1 MALPDGKCG
10 PQGLKPSVYA
20 ARSGTAE
27 AVPYPN
33 PICKTSSR
41 VGKDQDMEHAET
53 AGNKIV
59 FSVWFGLL
67 GLTVL
72 EVILAYR
79 QLPLE
84 TMLSILMTLSVI
96 KAALIIAYFM
106 HLRYEQA
113 SLFVTLIPALVFILI
128 MMTVIFAD
136 SSRLA
141 HMRSLVQ

>member
-1 MALPDGKCG
+1 
-10 PQGLKPSVYA
+10 
-20 ARSGTAE
+20 
-27 AVPYPN
+27 
-33 PICKTSSR
+33 
-41 VGKDQDMEHAET
+41 MEHAET
-53 AGNKIV
+53 AGNKII

-84 TMLSILMTLSVI
+84 TMLTVLMFLSVI

-106 HLRYEQA
+106 HLRYEQP

-136 SSRLA
+136 STRLA

>member
-1 MALPDGKCG
+1 
-10 PQGLKPSVYA
+10 
-20 ARSGTAE
+20 
-27 AVPYPN
+27 
-33 PICKTSSR
+33 
-41 VGKDQDMEHAET
+41 MEHAET
-53 AGNKIV
+53 AGLKIV

-79 QLPLE
+79 QLPLQ
-84 TMLSILMTLSVI
+84 TMLTMLMFLSVI

-106 HLRYEQA
+106 HLRYEQP

-128 MMTVIFAD
+128 MMTAIFAD

>member
-1 MALPDGKCG
+1 
-10 PQGLKPSVYA
+10 
-20 ARSGTAE
+20 
-27 AVPYPN
+27 
-33 PICKTSSR
+33 
-41 VGKDQDMEHAET
+41 MEHAET
-53 AGNKIV
+53 TGLKIV

-84 TMLSILMTLSVI
+84 TMLSILMFLSVI

-106 HLRYEQA
+106 HLRYEQP

-128 MMTVIFAD
+128 MMTIIFAD

>member
-1 MALPDGKCG
+1 
-10 PQGLKPSVYA
+10 
-20 ARSGTAE
+20 
-27 AVPYPN
+27 
-33 PICKTSSR
+33 
-41 VGKDQDMEHAET
+41 MEHTET

-67 GLTVL
+67 GLTVF

-84 TMLSILMTLSVI
+84 TMLSFLMVLSVI
-96 KAALIIAYFM
+96 KAALIVAYFM
-106 HLRYEQA
+106 HLRYEQP

-128 MMTVIFAD
+128 MMTAIFAD

>member
-1 MALPDGKCG
+1 
-10 PQGLKPSVYA
+10 
-20 ARSGTAE
+20 
-27 AVPYPN
+27 
-33 PICKTSSR
+33 
-41 VGKDQDMEHAET
+41 MEHAET
-53 AGNKIV
+53 AGNKII

-79 QLPLE
+79 QLPLQ
-84 TMLSILMTLSVI
+84 TMLSVLMVLSVI

-106 HLRYEQA
+106 HLRYEQP

-128 MMTVIFAD
+128 MMTAIFAD

-141 HMRSLVQ
+141 HMRSLIQ

>member
-1 MALPDGKCG
+1 
-10 PQGLKPSVYA
+10 
-20 ARSGTAE
+20 
-27 AVPYPN
+27 
-33 PICKTSSR
+33 
-41 VGKDQDMEHAET
+41 MEHAET

-72 EVILAYR
+72 EVFLAYR

-84 TMLSILMTLSVI
+84 TMLSVLMVLSVI

-106 HLRYEQA
+106 HLRYEQP

>member
-1 MALPDGKCG
+1 
-10 PQGLKPSVYA
+10 
-20 ARSGTAE
+20 
-27 AVPYPN
+27 
-33 PICKTSSR
+33 
-41 VGKDQDMEHAET
+41 MEHAET
-53 AGNKIV
+53 AGNKII

-72 EVILAYR
+72 EVFLAYR

-84 TMLSILMTLSVI
+84 TMLSVLMVLSVI

-106 HLRYEQA
+106 HLRYEQP

>member
-1 MALPDGKCG
+1 
-10 PQGLKPSVYA
+10 
-20 ARSGTAE
+20 
-27 AVPYPN
+27 
-33 PICKTSSR
+33 
-41 VGKDQDMEHAET
+41 MEHAET

-84 TMLSILMTLSVI
+84 TMLTVLMFLSFI

-106 HLRYEQA
+106 HLRYEQP

-136 SSRLA
+136 STRLA

>member
-1 MALPDGKCG
+1 
-10 PQGLKPSVYA
+10 
-20 ARSGTAE
+20 
-27 AVPYPN
+27 
-33 PICKTSSR
+33 
-41 VGKDQDMEHAET
+41 MEHAET

-84 TMLSILMTLSVI
+84 TMLTVLMFLSVI

-106 HLRYEQA
+106 HLRYEQP

-136 SSRLA
+136 STRLA

>member
-1 MALPDGKCG
+1 
-10 PQGLKPSVYA
+10 
-20 ARSGTAE
+20 
-27 AVPYPN
+27 
-33 PICKTSSR
+33 
-41 VGKDQDMEHAET
+41 MEHAET

-84 TMLSILMTLSVI
+84 TMLSLLMVLSVI

-106 HLRYEQA
+106 HLRYERA

>member
-1 MALPDGKCG
+1 
-10 PQGLKPSVYA
+10 
-20 ARSGTAE
+20 
-27 AVPYPN
+27 
-33 PICKTSSR
+33 
-41 VGKDQDMEHAET
+41 MEHAET

-67 GLTVL
+67 GLTVF

-84 TMLSILMTLSVI
+84 TMLTVLMFLSVI

-106 HLRYEQA
+106 HLRYERA
-113 SLFVTLIPALVFILI
+113 SLFVTLIPALVFVLI

>member
-1 MALPDGKCG
+1 
-10 PQGLKPSVYA
+10 
-20 ARSGTAE
+20 
-27 AVPYPN
+27 
-33 PICKTSSR
+33 
-41 VGKDQDMEHAET
+41 MEHAET

-84 TMLSILMTLSVI
+84 TMLSILMVLSVI

-106 HLRYEQA
+106 HLRYEQP

-136 SSRLA
+136 STRLA

>member
-1 MALPDGKCG
+1 
-10 PQGLKPSVYA
+10 
-20 ARSGTAE
+20 
-27 AVPYPN
+27 
-33 PICKTSSR
+33 
-41 VGKDQDMEHAET
+41 MEHAET

-84 TMLSILMTLSVI
+84 TMLSILMVLSVI

-106 HLRYEQA
+106 HLRYEQP

>member
-1 MALPDGKCG
+1 
-10 PQGLKPSVYA
+10 
-20 ARSGTAE
+20 
-27 AVPYPN
+27 
-33 PICKTSSR
+33 
-41 VGKDQDMEHAET
+41 MEHAET
-53 AGNKIV
+53 AGNKII

-84 TMLSILMTLSVI
+84 TMLTVLMFLSVI

-106 HLRYEQA
+106 HLRYEQP
-113 SLFVTLIPALVFILI
+113 SLFVTLIPALVFVLI
-128 MMTVIFAD
+128 MMTAIFAD

>member
-1 MALPDGKCG
+1 
-10 PQGLKPSVYA
+10 
-20 ARSGTAE
+20 
-27 AVPYPN
+27 
-33 PICKTSSR
+33 
-41 VGKDQDMEHAET
+41 MEHAET

-84 TMLSILMTLSVI
+84 TMLTVLMFLSVI

-106 HLRYEQA
+106 HLRYEQP

-128 MMTVIFAD
+128 MMTAIFAD

>member
-1 MALPDGKCG
+1 
-10 PQGLKPSVYA
+10 
-20 ARSGTAE
+20 
-27 AVPYPN
+27 
-33 PICKTSSR
+33 
-41 VGKDQDMEHAET
+41 MEHSET
-53 AGNKIV
+53 AGLKIV

-84 TMLSILMTLSVI
+84 TMLTVLMVLSIL

-113 SLFVTLIPALVFILI
+113 SLFVTLIPALVFVLI
-128 MMTVIFAD
+128 MMTAIFAD

-141 HMRSLVQ
+141 HMRPLIQ

>member
-1 MALPDGKCG
+1 
-10 PQGLKPSVYA
+10 
-20 ARSGTAE
+20 
-27 AVPYPN
+27 
-33 PICKTSSR
+33 
-41 VGKDQDMEHAET
+41 MEHAET
-53 AGNKIV
+53 AGNKII

-67 GLTVL
+67 GLTVF

-84 TMLSILMTLSVI
+84 TMLTVLMFLSVI

-106 HLRYEQA
+106 HLRYEQP

-136 SSRLA
+136 STRLA

>member
-1 MALPDGKCG
+1 
-10 PQGLKPSVYA
+10 
-20 ARSGTAE
+20 
-27 AVPYPN
+27 
-33 PICKTSSR
+33 
-41 VGKDQDMEHAET
+41 MEHAET
-53 AGNKIV
+53 AGNKII

-79 QLPLE
+79 QLPLQ
-84 TMLSILMTLSVI
+84 TMLSVLMFLSVI

-106 HLRYEQA
+106 HLRYEQP

>member
-1 MALPDGKCG
+1 
-10 PQGLKPSVYA
+10 
-20 ARSGTAE
+20 
-27 AVPYPN
+27 
-33 PICKTSSR
+33 
-41 VGKDQDMEHAET
+41 MEHAGT

-67 GLTVL
+67 GLTLV
-72 EVILAYR
+72 EVILAYQ
-79 QLPLE
+79 QLPLQ
-84 TMLSILMTLSVI
+84 TMLSLLMVLSII

-106 HLRYEQA
+106 HLRYEQP

-128 MMTVIFAD
+128 MMTAIFAD

>member
-1 MALPDGKCG
+1 
-10 PQGLKPSVYA
+10 
-20 ARSGTAE
+20 
-27 AVPYPN
+27 
-33 PICKTSSR
+33 
-41 VGKDQDMEHAET
+41 MEHAET
-53 AGNKIV
+53 AGNKII

-72 EVILAYR
+72 ELILAYR

-84 TMLSILMTLSVI
+84 TMFTVLMFLSVI

-106 HLRYEQA
+106 HLRYEQP
-113 SLFVTLIPALVFILI
+113 SLFVTLIPALVFVLI

>member
-1 MALPDGKCG
+1 
-10 PQGLKPSVYA
+10 
-20 ARSGTAE
+20 
-27 AVPYPN
+27 
-33 PICKTSSR
+33 
-41 VGKDQDMEHAET
+41 MEHAET
-53 AGNKIV
+53 TGLKIV

-79 QLPLE
+79 QLPLQ
-84 TMLSILMTLSVI
+84 TMLSILMVLSVI

-106 HLRYEQA
+106 HLRYEQP

-141 HMRSLVQ
+141 HMRSLIQ

>member
-1 MALPDGKCG
+1 
-10 PQGLKPSVYA
+10 
-20 ARSGTAE
+20 
-27 AVPYPN
+27 
-33 PICKTSSR
+33 
-41 VGKDQDMEHAET
+41 MEHAET

-67 GLTVL
+67 GLTVF

-84 TMLSILMTLSVI
+84 TMLTVLMFLSII

-106 HLRYEQA
+106 HLRYERA
-113 SLFVTLIPALVFILI
+113 SLFVTLIPALVFVLI